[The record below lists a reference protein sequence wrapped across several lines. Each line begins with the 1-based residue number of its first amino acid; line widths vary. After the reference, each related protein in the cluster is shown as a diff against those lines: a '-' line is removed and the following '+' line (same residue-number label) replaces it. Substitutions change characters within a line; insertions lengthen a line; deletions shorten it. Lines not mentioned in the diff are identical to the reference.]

1 MVRIHPLPILLCFFA
16 VLRPV
21 PVRPQTQA
29 ALADVLQRA
38 GAYVVA
44 FQHQLA
50 GIVAEERYVQDAFVP
65 PQKPLLFA
73 RTEHRELRSDLLL
86 IKPPT
91 VKDWI
96 QFRDVFEV
104 DGLAVR
110 DRDERLLKLLLNPT
124 ATGNAQIERILDEG
138 ARYNVGTILRN
149 INVPVV
155 PLLYLNPGNQK
166 RFQFRRASDR
176 RPVIGA
182 PTPASAPP
190 DGVFRV
196 DAEVWVIE
204 YEEKDRPTFIRTT
217 ARKSLPSKGRFWIEP
232 DTGRVLM
239 TELVLKDRDVNA
251 IIDVSYQSEPLLGFL
266 VPIEMRERYDGR
278 FDRSRIEGVAT
289 YGRFRHF
296 QVDTTETFQMKR

>member
-1 MVRIHPLPILLCFFA
+1 MVRVRPLLLLLCFVA
-16 VLRPV
+16 VSRPV
-21 PVRPQTQA
+21 PAQPQA
-29 ALADVLQRA
+29 PPALSDVLQRA

-44 FQHQLA
+44 FQYQLA
-50 GIVAEERYVQDAFVP
+50 GIVAEERYVQDADIP
-65 PQKPLLFA
+65 AQKPLMFF
-73 RTEHRELRSDLLL
+73 RHEHRELRSDLLL

-104 DGLAVR
+104 DRMPVR
-110 DRDERLLKLLLNPT
+110 DRDERLLKLLVDPT
-124 ATGNAQIERILDEG
+124 ATGNARIERILDEG
-138 ARYNVGTILRN
+138 ARYNVGTIQRN

-166 RFQFRRASDR
+166 RFKFKRASNR
-176 RPVIGA
+176 
-182 PTPASAPP
+182 TPAMAGAVPASMPP
-190 DGVFRV
+190 AGVFRV
-196 DAEVWVIE
+196 NAEVWAIE

-239 TELVLKDRDVNA
+239 SELILKDRDVNA

-278 FDRSRIEGVAT
+278 FDKSHIEGAAT
-289 YGRFRHF
+289 YGRFRQF
-296 QVDTTETFQMKR
+296 QVNTTETFHIKR

>member
-1 MVRIHPLPILLCFFA
+1 MMFRGGRVLVLLCFMTA
-16 VLRPV
+16 SR
-21 PVRPQTQA
+21 A
-29 ALADVLQRA
+29 ATAQPPALPDVLQRA
-38 GAYVVA
+38 GAYVVS
-44 FQHQLA
+44 FQYQLA

-65 PQKPLLFA
+65 PQKPLLFS

-104 DGLAVR
+104 DGLPIR
-110 DRDERLLKLLLNPT
+110 DRDERLLKLLLDPS
-124 ATGNAQIERILDEG
+124 ATGNARIERILDEG
-138 ARYNVGTILRN
+138 AQYNVGTILRN

-166 RFQFRRASDR
+166 RFKFKRASDR
-176 RPVIGA
+176 RPA
-182 PTPASAPP
+182 MATPASAPMAA

-196 DAEVWVIE
+196 NEEVWAIE

-239 TELVLKDRDVNA
+239 SELILKDRDVNA

-266 VPIEMRERYDGR
+266 VPIEMRERYEGR
-278 FDRSRIEGVAT
+278 FDKSHIEGVAT
-289 YGRFRHF
+289 YGRFRQF
-296 QVDTTETFQMKR
+296 QVNTNETFLIKR